1 MQLLDRYES
10 ATTSPEPTTTEFA
23 FPSARCFDPTTPS
36 VLVLYHNA
44 LTRSDNGV
52 QQDQIVSYIA
62 IRWLAPTTP

>member
-10 ATTSPEPTTTEFA
+10 AIASPEPATTEFA
-23 FPSARCFDPTTPS
+23 FPSARYLDPTTPS

-52 QQDQIVSYIA
+52 QQNQITSYV
-62 IRWLAPTTP
+62 APR